1 MLDQIIPS
9 GFYKWRLHSARQL
22 WTSEQRQGARRR
34 SESRTAIWIEFE
46 QLHFPFIA
54 AQCVGN
60 TASTITVCIHLFLF
74 FFCMNQMW
82 QGSQWVNKEFLCSI
96 FVCFFFC
103 SSFNFSLLFV
113 HCVLILFLSANCIR
127 FLMGA
132 SWRFNE
138 ILLFH
143 QAASKFI
150 EWMQHAYGKGGY
162 RLQQVACCQ
171 Q

>member
-74 FFCMNQMW
+74 FCMNPMW

-127 FLMGA
+127 FLMGQVGGSMKFYCFIRQPA
-132 SWRFNE
+132 NLLNE
-138 ILLFH
+138 CSMSMEKGGL
-143 QAASKFI
+143 QAAT
-150 EWMQHAYGKGGY
+150 G
-162 RLQQVACCQ
+162 C
-171 Q
+171 